1 MNDAPSSLRSPLH
14 ERIAGVPLGAPPSSP
29 EPDLKLDPKQ
39 RRLHLN
45 ESPLP
50 PSPRVIEAVTTAARD
65 GAYYPDYAC
74 TALADRLSRMTGV
87 SKDVMSFGN
96 GSGDLLIA
104 AALATVGP
112 GDEAVMAT
120 PTFATCGRGV
130 VLAGATKID
139 VPVRENGV
147 TDMDAMIA
155 AITPRTRLVYMCS
168 PNNPTGG
175 PSTRE
180 ELAALAKAV
189 PAEVMLLIDEA
200 YFEFGRFAGGVDAL
214 DIVRERKGAWIVTR
228 TLSKAYSLAGFRVG
242 YAFSS
247 DAKIA
252 EALGKS
258 RPSFIV
264 GRIALA
270 AACVALD
277 DQPYHEMIVRT
288 VSQER
293 DRLAEGLRA
302 LGFNVL
308 PSATNFLMAIP
319 AMIPAATFVSALA
332 AKGLLAQAMPW
343 RGPLGALRMSIG
355 TSVDSDAVLATIGE
369 AFAKA

>member
-1 MNDAPSSLRSPLH
+1 MNDASPSLRSPLH
-14 ERIAGVPLGAPPSSP
+14 ERVIGVPLGAPPSPP
-29 EPDLKLDPKQ
+29 EPDLKLDPKL

-50 PSPRVIEAVTTAARD
+50 PSPRVIEAVTAAARD
-65 GAYYPDYAC
+65 GAYYPDFAC

-87 SKDVMSFGN
+87 SKDVMTFGN

-104 AALATVGP
+104 ATLATVGP

-120 PTFATCGRGV
+120 PTFVTCGRGV
-130 VLAGATKID
+130 VLTGAKKIE
-139 VPVRENGV
+139 VPVRDDGV

-175 PSTRE
+175 PSSRE
-180 ELAALAKAV
+180 ELQALAKAV
-189 PAEVMLLIDEA
+189 PEDVVLLIDEA

-214 DIVRERKGAWIVTR
+214 DIVRERKGAWIITR

-242 YAFSS
+242 YSYSS
-247 DAKIA
+247 DKSIA
-252 EALGKS
+252 EALAKS

-270 AACVALD
+270 AACAAVD
-277 DQPYHEMIVRT
+277 DRDYHEKIVRT

-293 DRLAEGLRA
+293 DRLAGGFRQ

-308 PSATNFLMAIP
+308 PSATNFIMAIP
-319 AMIPAATFVSALA
+319 AAKPAAAFASALA

-343 RGPLGALRMSIG
+343 RGPNGALRMSIG
-355 TSVDSDAVLATIGE
+355 TAADSDAVLETVRE
-369 AFAKA
+369 ELAKA